1 MKTQSLKK
9 LGLCLLVPGVAL
21 ADGSTDENWQVRA
34 AVYGYLPDISG
45 TTQFAGL
52 NGTELTIDA
61 DDLVDNT
68 DTAFMTSIEA
78 QKGRVGLFADLIYM
92 DVGNSL
98 AGSTTLAQGNVPLP
112 PGVTADAALG
122 IEASAFEVAANFRLV
137 HSERMTLDAFA
148 GARRLDAEVSLDA
161 KLSSPLGPVAAL
173 SGVRDEY
180 LVDAMAGV
188 KGKYSFGGNAKW
200 FVPFYVD
207 AGAGDSDR
215 TRQAATGIGFTT
227 RWGEVF
233 GTYRYLDYDFDS
245 SSAISDLDFSGPAIG
260 VSYRF

>member
-78 QKGRVGLFADLIYM
+78 QKGRVG
-92 DVGNSL
+92 
-98 AGSTTLAQGNVPLP
+98 
-112 PGVTADAALG
+112 AALTAAFG
-122 IEASAFEVAANFRLV
+122 HSRQPRSQDDHPVFIDPSTRLPRVRGGCRGDQYHLPRQCSCAAS
-137 HSERMTLDAFA
+137 T
-148 GARRLDAEVSLDA
+148 G
-161 KLSSPLGPVAAL
+161 
-173 SGVRDEY
+173 SG
-180 LVDAMAGV
+180 
-188 KGKYSFGGNAKW
+188 
-200 FVPFYVD
+200 
-207 AGAGDSDR
+207 
-215 TRQAATGIGFTT
+215 
-227 RWGEVF
+227 
-233 GTYRYLDYDFDS
+233 
-245 SSAISDLDFSGPAIG
+245 
-260 VSYRF
+260 